1 MDYVHHRLSLFTY
14 RNVISLDRVYSLW
27 GKVVAMDYFS
37 HGFIFGLGASAS
49 VLFITAS
56 IAILIIVCMAF
67 YHYLILKRR
76 KGLMSLKK
84 DSK

>member
-1 MDYVHHRLSLFTY
+1 MDSVHHRLSLFTY

-49 VLFITAS
+49 VFLIVISITVLLVIS
-56 IAILIIVCMAF
+56 MAF